1 MFVASGAKRSL
12 PAPLSWL
19 SSTLCGTCAIPRRL
33 AAAEKLKLKTR
44 HMWTRNTSGSTL
56 YCALLGGP
64 GIASTP
70 IVHNVN
76 SPLCPR
82 LLRTSGAQKYLFRCC
97 LLLFLLSSLPSV
109 GRRRGRGERRRQRSL
124 LGCDHPEREQ
134 FVSISRVKGLA
145 RRPPSRRPHLKHASS
160 NQTRKS
166 AFFQTF
172 HVLYI
177 FVSFSYIESLVNYL
191 VQGISKRW
199 TPGWMK

>member
-1 MFVASGAKRSL
+1 MMLCYGRWTWI
-12 PAPLSWL
+12 AP
-19 SSTLCGTCAIPRRL
+19 
-33 AAAEKLKLKTR
+33 
-44 HMWTRNTSGSTL
+44 
-56 YCALLGGP
+56 
-64 GIASTP
+64 TP
-70 IVHNVN
+70 VVHNVN

-97 LLLFLLSSLPSV
+97 LLLLLLLLLFLPSV
-109 GRRRGRGERRRQRSL
+109 GRRKGRGERRRRSL

-166 AFFQTF
+166 ACFQTF

-177 FVSFSYIESLVNYL
+177 FVSFSYFESLVNYL
-191 VQGISKRW
+191 IVLNLYSAFE
-199 TPGWMK
+199 